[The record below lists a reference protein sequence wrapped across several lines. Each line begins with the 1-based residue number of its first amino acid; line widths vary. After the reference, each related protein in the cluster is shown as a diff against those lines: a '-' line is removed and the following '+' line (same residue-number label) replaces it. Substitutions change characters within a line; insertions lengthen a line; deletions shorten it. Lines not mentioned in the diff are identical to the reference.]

1 MIKSPLCGKM
11 ILKKSKNRGGL
22 LLLIDNSNNS
32 LILPNGKYD
41 SEKIYDLVYNENVR
55 LSTIEFKY
63 GIHKNDLLTI
73 LNEYHESHCTEE
85 YSKEAYKGDVVSSY
99 FTYEYN
105 IYFIIG
111 EVMKRNINSVMV
123 QRIDGDELP
132 MELLNRVIL
141 PIRELNIVK
150 KKS

>member
-1 MIKSPLCGKM
+1 MIISPHCGK
-11 ILKKSKNRGGL
+11 IVLKKSKNHGGL
-22 LLLIDNSNNS
+22 LLLTDKSNNS

-73 LNEYHESHCTEE
+73 LNEYHEQHQIAD
-85 YSKEAYKGDVVSSY
+85 YDKEAYKGDIVSSY
-99 FTYEYN
+99 YTYEYN

-111 EVMKRNINSVMV
+111 EVLKRNMNSVMI
-123 QRIDGDELP
+123 QRLDGDELP
-132 MELLNRVIL
+132 DELLNRIVVSIS
-141 PIRELNIVK
+141 ELNIVK